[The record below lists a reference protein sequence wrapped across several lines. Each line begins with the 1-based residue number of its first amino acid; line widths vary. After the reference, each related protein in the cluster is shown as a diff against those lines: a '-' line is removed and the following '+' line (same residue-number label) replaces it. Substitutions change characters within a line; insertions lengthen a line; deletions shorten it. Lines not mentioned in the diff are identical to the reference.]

1 MDREQ
6 KEMRQKQQDFTEYVK
21 HTAKLMNLKLTPE
34 YLPGVVDNLE
44 RIAAIAS
51 LVNQFNLPEDLEA
64 APTFEP

>member
-6 KEMRQKQQDFTEYVK
+6 KEMRQKQQDFTKCVK

-34 YLPGVVDNLE
+34 YLPGVVDNFE

-51 LVNQFNLPEDLEA
+51 LVNQFNLPEDIEA